1 MSSSKNAYPLLPL
14 RNVVVFPKMIVPL
27 FVGRR
32 KSVKALEEVINGK
45 RQLILATQRE
55 QKYDDPAPDQIF
67 DIGVTASILQLL
79 KLPEGTVKALVEGE
93 KRVRIGES
101 LDNENFLEVFA
112 SPIPEDGLERKDLAA
127 LVKAT
132 REAFTRYA
140 NGRKLSEDIG
150 KELAEI
156 KEPSTLADVVA
167 GHIEIDVQKKQ
178 ELLEEF
184 NVAVRLEK
192 VLAHLHSEMS
202 VQQVEK
208 KIKSRVKSQME
219 RTQREYYL
227 SEQMKAIQR
236 ELGDGSDKD
245 ELVKLE
251 QQIENT
257 KFSVEAREKAK
268 SEFRKLKSM
277 GPNTAE
283 AAVVRNYLDWLL
295 SIPWGDKQEIN
306 HDLGKAEHVLDRD
319 HFGLEKVKERLVEY
333 IAVQQRVGKVG
344 GTILCLVG
352 PPGVGKTSLGKSA
365 AEATGREFVRVSLGG
380 VRDEAEIRGHRRTYV
395 GSMPGRV
402 IQSLKKGKSVNPLI
416 LLDEVDKLGNSL
428 RGDPASALLEV
439 LDPVQNAN
447 FVDHYLDV
455 EYDLSDVLFITT
467 ANHLLT
473 IPEPLLDRMEV
484 IPIPGYTE
492 EEKIQIATRHIIP
505 EQRRIHGLKSKE
517 IRLSKP
523 ALTEIV
529 RSYTKEAGVRNLE
542 RQIAKIMRKVVTKI
556 VKEEID
562 NVTVGKTALS
572 EHLGLAPFRHGLA
585 EKKPQ
590 VGIATGLAWTRV
602 GGDLL
607 TIEAVG
613 MPGKGIVKATGKLG
627 TVMKESIEAAA
638 TYVRSISPTLGVEPT
653 RFEKLD
659 IHVHV
664 PEGATP
670 KEGPSAGV
678 AMVVAIVSIL
688 TGIEV
693 RHDTAM
699 TGEIT
704 LRGNVLPI
712 GGLKAKLLAAIRGG
726 IQQVLIPQKN
736 FRELSEIPDEIKES
750 LVITPVSSV
759 AEVLKLT
766 LVREPQP
773 IVWSNESE
781 SVQWTPAI
789 IESDTNVGTDQPEH

>member
-1 MSSSKNAYPLLPL
+1 MSSKITSYPLLPL

-27 FVGRR
+27 FVGRE
-32 KSVKALEEVINGK
+32 KSVKALEEVVKSK
-45 RQLILATQRE
+45 RQLLLATQRE
-55 QKYDDPAPDQIF
+55 QKTDDPGPDEIF
-67 DIGVTASILQLL
+67 DIGVTASVLQLL

-93 KRVRIGES
+93 HRVRIERS
-101 LDNENFLEVFA
+101 VSNDPFVEVMA
-112 SPIPEDGLERKDLAA
+112 TPLAEEGMDRPDIGA
-127 LVKAT
+127 LLKAT
-132 REAFTRYA
+132 KEAFTRYA
-140 NGRKLSEDIG
+140 SGRKLSDDIG
-150 KELAEI
+150 SEI
-156 KEPSTLADVVA
+156 ADLDQPSSLADVVA
-167 GHIEIDVQKKQ
+167 GHIDIDVQKKQ
-178 ELLEEF
+178 ELLEEV
-184 NVAVRLEK
+184 NVAARLEK
-192 VLAHLHSEMS
+192 VLALLHSEMS

-236 ELGDGSDKD
+236 ELGDSGEKD
-245 ELVKLE
+245 ELSELE
-251 QQIENT
+251 QQIKDT
-257 KFSVEAREKAK
+257 KFSEEAREKAM
-268 SEFRKLKSM
+268 SELRKLKSM
-277 GPNTAE
+277 GANSAE

-295 SIPWGDKQEIN
+295 SIPWGDKEKIN
-306 HDLGKAEHVLDRD
+306 TDLGKAEEILERD

-333 IAVQQRVGKVG
+333 IAVQQRVEKIS

-416 LLDEVDKLGNSL
+416 LLDEVDKLGASL

-447 FVDHYLDV
+447 FVDHYLDI

-467 ANHLLT
+467 ANHLHT

-492 EEKIQIATRHIIP
+492 EEKIQIASRHIIP
-505 EQRRIHGLKSKE
+505 AQRQAHGLKARE

-523 ALTEIV
+523 SLTEIV

-542 RQIAKIMRKVVTKI
+542 RQIAKIMRKSVTKI
-556 VKEEID
+556 VRGETD
-562 NVTVGKTALS
+562 AVTVGKSALQD
-572 EHLGLAPFRHGLA
+572 HLGLPPFRYGLA
-585 EKKPQ
+585 EKTPQ
-590 VGIATGLAWTRV
+590 LGTATGLAWTRV
-602 GGDLL
+602 GGELL

-613 MPGKGIVKATGKLG
+613 IPGKGAMKTTGKLG
-627 TVMKESIEAAA
+627 AVMKESIEAAS
-638 TYVRSISPTLGVEPT
+638 TYVRSISPQLGVAPSQ
-653 RFEKLD
+653 FEKID

-670 KEGPSAGV
+670 KEGPSAGIG
-678 AMVVAIVSIL
+678 MVIAIVSVL

-693 RHDTAM
+693 RHDVAM

-726 IQQVLIPQKN
+726 INEVLIPKKN
-736 FRELSEIPDEIKES
+736 MRELSEIPEEIKDK
-750 LVITPVSSV
+750 LVITPVSTISDV
-759 AEVLKLT
+759 IKAA
-766 LVREPQP
+766 LVRQPEPIKDEDDEQEVP
-773 IVWSNESE
+773 
-781 SVQWTPAI
+781 WTPPVMEGETGQGA
-789 IESDTNVGTDQPEH
+789 NLPEH